1 MQYQSACCTH
11 RCVAWCQ
18 ATLHSIRMSQVSKIV
33 WLRDSIEEIEVSK
46 KIKKIGK
53 WLQDEENIIVGE
65 KKIENI
71 GSLSQVS
78 KMVWL
83 RDSIEGIEVKKNQ
96 KNWQEAS
103 RKSWQKLAKHWR
115 KIGRDILM
123 ILFLH

>member
-1 MQYQSACCTH
+1 MAPYEAKYYSGEKIKNIGS
-11 RCVAWCQ
+11 
-18 ATLHSIRMSQVSKIV
+18 LSQVSKIV

-103 RKSWQKLAKHWR
+103 V
-115 KIGRDILM
+115 
-123 ILFLH
+123 